1 MHLVQTAAGTV
12 PGRKLEVA
20 VARGAGEIEEAQ
32 RLRYRVF
39 AEEMGARIGGEQ
51 GLDADRFDDFCE
63 HLIVRDLVSAEVVG
77 TYRLLTPPAALA
89 AGGYY
94 AEQEFDIERLSHLR
108 AGLVE
113 TGRACVHED
122 FRSGAVLGLLWRGLI
137 RYMQERGYSHLTG
150 CASMGLAD
158 GGRTAAGAWRAIH
171 ARHLGPPEYRAF
183 PRLRF
188 PLEQFES
195 GERADV
201 PPLIKGYFGFGAFIC
216 GEPAWDPDF
225 NSADLL
231 VLMPM
236 AGIPEGR
243 LRRFG
248 LREAAPG

>member
-1 MHLVQTAAGTV
+1 MQLAQTAAGTAQ
-12 PGRKLEVA
+12 GRKLEVA
-20 VARGAGEIEEAQ
+20 VAHGAGEIEEAQ

-63 HLIVRDLVSAEVVG
+63 HLIVRDVVSAEVVG

-94 AEQEFDIERLSHLR
+94 AEQEFDIERLSNLR

-137 RYMQERGYSHLTG
+137 CFMQERGYSHLSG
-150 CASMGLAD
+150 CASIGLAD
-158 GGRTAAGAWRAIH
+158 GGRMAAGAWQALH
-171 ARHLGPPEYRAF
+171 AHHLGPSEYRVF

-188 PLEQFES
+188 PLEQFDA
-195 GERADV
+195 GMRAEV
-201 PPLIKGYFGFGAFIC
+201 PPLIKGYLGFGAFVC

-236 AGIPEGR
+236 AGIPAAR

-248 LREAAPG
+248 SRSPLPA